1 MLVCMVVIEVKIKL
15 LKGDNNMNY
24 TSSPWFI
31 EENELTW
38 NLYGGNSSNGMIPLK
53 IIKAPKKSIEYAEY
67 WPQDGDVNLICVA
80 PEMYEVLKECK
91 KYLNEMT
98 CVDEELERMV
108 NEVIKKAEGK

>member
-53 IIKAPKKSIEYAEY
+53 IIKAPKKSKEYAEY
-67 WPQDGDVNLICVA
+67 WPKEKDANLICAA
-80 PEMYEVLKECK
+80 PEMYEVLKICK
-91 KYLNEMT
+91 QLLNKMT
-98 CVDEELERMV
+98 CVDEELEWMV
-108 NEVIKKAEGK
+108 NEIIKKVEEN